1 MTGLGNIAGE
11 MDSILM
17 ERYVDRR
24 GRKSE
29 FSWELSTWTPIIS
42 VLILAGGLGGCASQG
57 EYDGMLRENQSLK
70 LENAKLKQQLAHVR
84 PEEASSLNGDSHE
97 AMTTGRLVR
106 LLSKLAGK
114 VEGKDGGWK
123 LVYKDIPMVVVTSS
137 THDRMRIVSPIREGG
152 SLEATQLSRLLEANF
167 DRALDG
173 RYALYRGNLW
183 SVYLHPL
190 SSLTEK
196 DLASGLDQVANL
208 VKTYGSTYSSG
219 HLQFQ

>member
-1 MTGLGNIAGE
+1 
-11 MDSILM
+11 M
-17 ERYVDRR
+17 ERFVGPEEQKFQSSLELR
-24 GRKSE
+24 
-29 FSWELSTWTPIIS
+29 SWAKNLCI
-42 VLILAGGLGGCASQG
+42 LLLAGGLGGCANQG

-70 LENAKLKQQLAHVR
+70 QENARLKQELATVR
-84 PEEASSLNGDSHE
+84 SVEAGSLNGDSHE

-114 VEGKDGGWK
+114 VEGKEGGWK

-152 SLEATQLSRLLEANF
+152 TLEATQLSTLLEANF